1 MSHFD
6 LAQKKLKI
14 EELTAQTLQEDFWND
29 PQQAQTVIRRLNGI
43 REVVENYEKLEASL
57 ANLEE
62 SGELLKE
69 DMDEDIFTLCEEEY
83 TQMEK
88 DFERFEIGVLLSH
101 EYDQSNA
108 ILELHPGAGG
118 TESCD
123 WCSMLYRMY
132 SRYAEKKG
140 FKVTVLD
147 YLPGEEAG
155 IKSVTMLVE
164 GDKAY
169 GYLKAEKGVHRLVR
183 ISPFDSGGRRT
194 HFFCL
199 ARCHAAVQR

>member
-1 MSHFD
+1 MVSHFD

-14 EELTAQTLQEDFWND
+14 EELTARTLEADFWND
-29 PQQAQTVIRRLNGI
+29 PQQAQNVIRRLNSI
-43 REVVENYEKLEASL
+43 REVVESYEKLEAAL

-62 SGELLKE
+62 SCELLKE
-69 DMDEDIFTLCEEEY
+69 DMDEDIFMLCEEEY
-83 TQMEK
+83 IQMEK
-88 DFERFEIGVLLSH
+88 DFSQFEIGVLLSH

-147 YLPGEEAG
+147 FLPGEEAG
-155 IKSVTMLVE
+155 VKSVTMLVE

-169 GYLKAEKGVHRLVR
+169 GYLKAEKGGHRLVR
-183 ISPFDSGGRRT
+183 I
-194 HFFCL
+194 
-199 ARCHAAVQR
+199 